1 MKIKLILSECEGY
14 AVKMKT
20 IHKSVRKLSAILI
33 VSLAFCSGCGNK
45 NDIPEDH
52 AEIVK
57 EEASPDVVA
66 TQEPSPTKEPLS
78 TQEPA
83 ESPNQ
88 EPEDIDLVT
97 ETDLKEQS
105 AEDTIITE
113 ESVPAAEETTENIET
128 STDEN
133 TLCVGFVKEIFDG
146 TNKERVNAGLPELVW
161 SDELAIAADI
171 RAEEIIDTFS
181 HVRPDGTK
189 CYALGDKIHGENIAK
204 SPPQSTADEFMQ
216 HWMDSEGH
224 RENILREQFTMM
236 GVGTRTTDMGI
247 TAVQIFGY

>member
-1 MKIKLILSECEGY
+1 MKKIT
-14 AVKMKT
+14 V
-20 IHKSVRKLSAILI
+20 HKFIRKLSIILI
-33 VSLAFCSGCGNK
+33 LSLAFCFGCGNK
-45 NDIPEDH
+45 NDTPEDNT
-52 AEIVK
+52 EIAN
-57 EEASPDVVA
+57 EEASLDVIA
-66 TQEPSPTKEPLS
+66 MEEPSPTKEPLS
-78 TQEPA
+78 TSEQK

-88 EPEDIDLVT
+88 EVEDIGMVA
-97 ETDLKEQS
+97 ETDIKEQNT
-105 AEDTIITE
+105 EDAIITE
-113 ESVPAAEETTENIET
+113 ENVPTTDETTESIET
-128 STDEN
+128 PTEGN

-146 TNKERVNAGLPELVW
+146 TNKERVNAGLSELIW

-171 RAEEIIDTFS
+171 RAEEIIDCFS

-189 CYALGDKIHGENIAK
+189 CYVLGDKIRGENIAK
-204 SPPQSTADEFMQ
+204 SPPESTGTEFVQ